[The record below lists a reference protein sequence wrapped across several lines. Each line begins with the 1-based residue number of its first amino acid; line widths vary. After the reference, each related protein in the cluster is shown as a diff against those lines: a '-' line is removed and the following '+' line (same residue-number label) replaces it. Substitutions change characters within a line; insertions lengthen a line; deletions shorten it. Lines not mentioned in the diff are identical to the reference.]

1 MKIDV
6 VMPQMGESINEGTI
20 IKWHKQKGDTV
31 GKDEILFEI
40 STDKV
45 DTEIPSPS
53 AGILSEIKVFEQETV
68 PVGSVVAVIDS
79 GNGTEAAQEVES
91 LPEIKETPQEEKV
104 GDLIDVIMPKMG
116 ESVTQG
122 TILKWHKNVGD
133 KIKKDET
140 LFEISTDK
148 VDTEVPSPV
157 DGVLSEI
164 LVNEQETVDVD
175 VIVAKISPSGYVLK
189 ISKKDKSEGSFGGEE
204 KVEVPPIQKDKL
216 RRILWTSS
224 TETIKVEKKEK
235 SEERSKF
242 YSPLVLNIARKENVS
257 FDELEMIEGSGLSGR
272 VTKKDIL
279 NYISSGRKFSG
290 KTVSKTVS
298 KSAIPTE
305 TVKFQPGEM
314 TRIEPLDNMRQ
325 LILEHMVKSR
335 DTSVHVAGIQEVDMS
350 RIYNYIQKNKDSFLE
365 REGVKLTY
373 LPFIIDATVK
383 ALKDYPYVNAS
394 IDGKNIILKN
404 YVNIGMA
411 VALDPMGLIVPVI
424 KNADEKNIVGL
435 AKSVYDLGT
444 RAKNKK
450 LIPDEVKDSTF
461 TITNYGVFG
470 TLFGN
475 PIINQPEVAILG
487 VGTVTKKPV
496 VIEVDEQDTI
506 AIRPMMYISLCH
518 DHRLVDGAL
527 AGKFM
532 MRLKEYLEKFEG

>member
-6 VMPQMGESINEGTI
+6 VMPQMGESVNEGTI
-20 IKWHKQKGDTV
+20 IKWHKKKGDKIS
-31 GKDEILFEI
+31 KDEILFEI

-53 AGILSEIKVFEQETV
+53 AGILTEIKVFEQETV
-68 PVGSVVAVIDS
+68 PVGSVVAIIDS
-79 GNGTEAAQEVES
+79 GNGVEALKEAES
-91 LPEIKETPQEEKV
+91 PSEEEKTYPEKQTDDV
-104 GDLIDVIMPKMG
+104 IDVIMPKMG

-164 LVNEQETVDVD
+164 IVNEQETVDVG
-175 VIVAKISPSGYVLK
+175 VIVARISPSGFVLK
-189 ISKKDKSEGSFGGEE
+189 ISKKEE
-204 KVEVPPIQKDKL
+204 KKKSDVPPDKTEQPLSAKPIKD
-216 RRILWTSS
+216 
-224 TETIKVEKKEK
+224 EKKEK
-235 SEERSKF
+235 LDTRNRF

-257 FDELEMIEGSGLSGR
+257 LDELEIIEGAGFGGR

-290 KTVSKTVS
+290 KTAFETVSKTVS
-298 KSAIPTE
+298 GAEK
-305 TVKFQPGEM
+305 VKFQPGEKV
-314 TRIEPLDNMRQ
+314 RIEPLDNMRQ

-350 RIYNYIQKNKDSFLE
+350 KIYNYIQKNKDAFLE

-394 IDGKNIILKN
+394 IDGKNVVLKN

-435 AKSVYDLGT
+435 AKAIYDLGT
-444 RAKNKK
+444 RARNKK
-450 LIPDEVKDSTF
+450 LSPDEVKDSTF

-487 VGTVTKKPV
+487 IGTVTKKPV
-496 VIEVDEQDTI
+496 IIEVDDQDTI

-532 MRLKEYLEKFEG
+532 MRLKEYLENFKG

>member
-20 IKWHKQKGDTV
+20 IKWHKQKGDIV

-53 AGILSEIKVFEQETV
+53 AGILAEIKVFEQETV

-79 GNGTEAAQEVES
+79 GNDAQVAAETESQPEVEG
-91 LPEIKETPQEEKV
+91 IPQEEKAS
-104 GDLIDVIMPKMG
+104 DLIDIIMPKMG

-189 ISKKDKSEGSFGGEE
+189 ISKKDKSEGSFGEE
-204 KVEVPPIQKDKL
+204 KVEVLPIQKEKP
-216 RRILWTSS
+216 SS

-235 SEERSKF
+235 SEEGSKF

-257 FDELEMIEGSGLSGR
+257 FDELEMIEGSGLGGR
-272 VTKKDIL
+272 VTKKDML
-279 NYISSGRKFSG
+279 DYISSGRKFSG

-298 KSAIPTE
+298 KSAIPTK

-325 LILEHMVKSR
+325 LIMEHMVKSR

-350 RIYNYIQKNKDSFLE
+350 RIHNYIQKNKDSFLE

-373 LPFIIDATVK
+373 LPFIVDATVK

-450 LIPDEVKDSTF
+450 LVPDEVKDSTF

-496 VIEVDEQDTI
+496 VIEVDGQDTI

>member
-6 VMPQMGESINEGTI
+6 VMPKMGESVNEGTI
-20 IKWHKQKGDTV
+20 IKWHKQKGDKV
-31 GKDEILFEI
+31 NKDEILFEI

-45 DTEIPSPS
+45 DTEIPSPT
-53 AGILSEIKVFEQETV
+53 AGILTDIKVFEQETV

-79 GNGTEAAQEVES
+79 GNGSAPSTEPIAEETVEQVS
-91 LPEIKETPQEEKV
+91 ESKPT
-104 GDLIDVIMPKMG
+104 GDLIDIIMPKMG

-122 TILKWHKNVGD
+122 TILKWHKSIGD

-157 DGVLSEI
+157 EGVLSEI
-164 LVNEQETVDVD
+164 IVSEQETVDVG
-175 VIVAKISPSGYVLK
+175 VVVAKISPSGFVLK
-189 ISKKDKSEGSFGGEE
+189 ISKKEEE
-204 KVEVPPIQKDKL
+204 KKTERTSSKSDQLVESVPPK
-216 RRILWTSS
+216 
-224 TETIKVEKKEK
+224 TEPKENASGK
-235 SEERSKF
+235 NRF
-242 YSPLVLNIARKENVS
+242 YSPLVLNIARMENIS
-257 FDELEMIEGSGLSGR
+257 FDELEMIDGSGIGGR

-279 NYISSGRKFSG
+279 NYISTERKFAG
-290 KTVSKTVS
+290 TATRPFSKPAV
-298 KSAIPTE
+298 E
-305 TVKFQPGEM
+305 TVQFQPGEA

-325 LILEHMVKSR
+325 LIMENMVKSR

-350 RIYNYIQKNKDSFLE
+350 KIHNYIQKNKDFFLE

-383 ALKDYPYVNAS
+383 ALKDFPYVNSS
-394 IDGKNIILKN
+394 IDGKNVVLKN
-404 YVNIGMA
+404 FINIGMA

-424 KNADEKNIVGL
+424 KGADEKNIVGL

-444 RAKNKK
+444 RARNKR
-450 LIPDEVKDSTF
+450 LSPDEVKDSTF

-487 VGTVTKKPV
+487 IGAVTKKPV
-496 VIEVDEQDTI
+496 VIEVDGQDTI

-532 MRLKEYLEKFEG
+532 MRLKEFLQNFDG

>member
-6 VMPQMGESINEGTI
+6 VMPKMGESVNEGTI
-20 IKWHKQKGDTV
+20 IKWHKQKGDKIS
-31 GKDEILFEI
+31 KDEILFEI

-68 PVGSVVAVIDS
+68 PVGSVVAIIDS
-79 GNGTEAAQEVES
+79 GNGVEIIS
-91 LPEIKETPQEEKV
+91 ETKNIDATETPVEAKQK

-133 KIKKDET
+133 KVKKDET

-157 DGVLSEI
+157 EGVLSEI
-164 LVNEQETVDVD
+164 NVNEQETVDVG
-175 VIVAKISPSGYVLK
+175 VVVAKISPSGFVLK
-189 ISKKDKSEGSFGGEE
+189 ISQKEE
-204 KVEVPPIQKDKL
+204 KK
-216 RRILWTSS
+216 
-224 TETIKVEKKEK
+224 K
-235 SEERSKF
+235 SEEKDIEPVAVAADAPLKFEPKEKTSERNRF
-242 YSPLVLNIARKENVS
+242 YSPLVMNIARKENVS
-257 FDELEMIEGSGLSGR
+257 FDELEMIEGSGIGGR

-279 NYISSGRKFSG
+279 GYLSSGRKFSSSEM
-290 KTVSKTVS
+290 V
-298 KSAIPTE
+298 IPDSRPAAE
-305 TVKFQPGEM
+305 TYKFQPGEKIK
-314 TRIEPLDNMRQ
+314 IEPLDNMRQ
-325 LILEHMVKSR
+325 LIMEHMVKSR
-335 DTSVHVAGIQEVDMS
+335 DTSVHVAGIQEVDMLKVH
-350 RIYNYIQKNKDSFLE
+350 NYIQKNKDAFLE

-373 LPFIIDATVK
+373 MPLIIDAVVK
-383 ALKDYPYVNAS
+383 TLKEFPHVNAS
-394 IDGKNIILKN
+394 IDGKNIIIKN
-404 YVNIGMA
+404 FINIGMA
-411 VALDPMGLIVPVI
+411 VALEPMGLIVPVI
-424 KNADEKNIVGL
+424 KAADEKNIVGL
-435 AKSVYDLGT
+435 AKAVYDLGI
-444 RAKNKK
+444 RARNKK
-450 LIPDEVKDSTF
+450 LSPDEVRDSTF

-487 VGTVTKKPV
+487 IGTVTKKPV
-496 VIEVDEQDTI
+496 VIEVDGEDTI

-532 MRLKEYLEKFEG
+532 MRLREYLENFDG